1 MDSYSKVASLLEE
14 ASILLRTNQS
24 TNISRPQ
31 SELTITSTLQRARG
45 MLNESGSSGIF
56 RRLNRN
62 DRLRSSAPYSSNI
75 GNHIG
80 NQNKSKKMTKTL
92 EFALI
97 SSTEND
103 EEQFLKWDSMNSI
116 FVKVS
121 RKKISKLNKCS
132 NIDYSYDVVKKL
144 AGQGLLYLQLKE
156 RCNDHQMIIPTEV
169 IEIPSASFVSKSSQ
183 LIDQEDVNEVDIQ
196 EIKELTSASF
206 VAKGSVDK
214 NIYIEID
221 FENQKIKE
229 IKENNLQD
237 PIEILRFLQKTMIK
251 GRVQD
256 IEYIDENTDKD
267 SETNF
272 IFIDRQNILM
282 STFAELESVENFLIT
297 FEVDFMGEL
306 AKDYG
311 GPRREWIRECNRMI
325 KERLFDSGL
334 RELFAEEYY
343 FVGLLIGIA
352 LFQGGQLPTYLPD
365 SIIIKI
371 TENTADICI
380 SNIQKGLN
388 KFNLIRF
395 FKEFPQLLELL
406 RPSKVQFT
414 AKMLLKLLKPKSLV
428 KEKEIYSMFVKY
440 VREVASGRRECV
452 SLANILSFVTGA
464 SEEPLLGFA
473 LQPSVE
479 FIPTIEAD
487 EKDQKTHEAYMYI
500 PTAHTC
506 SNCLVLPRGW
516 LLCKLPANNDLFDV
530 YDMAFTNNFF
540 ETI

>member
-1 MDSYSKVASLLEE
+1 
-14 ASILLRTNQS
+14 
-24 TNISRPQ
+24 
-31 SELTITSTLQRARG
+31 
-45 MLNESGSSGIF
+45 
-56 RRLNRN
+56 
-62 DRLRSSAPYSSNI
+62 
-75 GNHIG
+75 
-80 NQNKSKKMTKTL
+80 MTKTL

-97 SSTEND
+97 SSTKKD
-103 EEQFLKWDSMNSI
+103 EEQFLKWDSESLHEKFPLLGSDEFD

-132 NIDYSYDVVKKL
+132 NIDYSYDVKKL

-183 LIDQEDVNEVDIQ
+183 LIDQEDVNEVDIR

-256 IEYIDENTDKD
+256 IENIDENTDKD

-272 IFIDRQNILM
+272 ICIDRQNILM

-414 AKMLLKLLKPKSLV
+414 AKMLLKLLKPKFSSEGSTALV

-487 EKDQKTHEAYMYI
+487 EKVKD
-500 PTAHTC
+500 
-506 SNCLVLPRGW
+506 
-516 LLCKLPANNDLFDV
+516 LLYLIK
-530 YDMAFTNNFF
+530 
-540 ETI
+540 